1 MGVTIAIENDDFQT
15 EVLEKSYEKP
25 VLIDFYAT
33 WCGPCQLL
41 KPVLEKLVQEYDVVL
56 AKIDI
61 DENPELANAYGVQG
75 VPDVRIASQ
84 GDVLEGFVG
93 VLPEHQ
99 IRDLLDR
106 LHLKSDLDAGLDQ
119 IQKAIAAGALE
130 QAKDLFG
137 QLLEKYPQN
146 SKLLI
151 EAAKFLVRVNQFEA
165 VEQLLAPIQAYDKE
179 YFMAAKAVK
188 ALVELKK
195 EISQSTVETD
205 LDEAYLKACRLT
217 LAANYENALQHFLE
231 IVGRDRRYRNDGA
244 RKAMLTIFDLLGDD
258 HPLTRSYRKQLT
270 MALY

>member
-1 MGVTIAIENDDFQT
+1 MGVTIAVHNDDFQI
-15 EVLEKSYEKP
+15 EVLEKSYEQP

-61 DENPELANAYGVQG
+61 DENPELANAYGVKG

-99 IRDLLDR
+99 IRDLLER

-119 IQKAIAAGALE
+119 IQQAITAGALE
-130 QAKDLFG
+130 QAKDRFG
-137 QLLEKYPQN
+137 QLLEKYPKN
-146 SKLLI
+146 AKLLI
-151 EAAKFLVRVNQFEA
+151 EAAKFLVRVNQLDA
-165 VEQLLAPIQAYDKE
+165 VEPLLAPIQEYEKE
-179 YFMAAKAVK
+179 YFAAAKAVK

-195 EISQSTVETD
+195 EIAQSPVETE
-205 LDEAYLKACRLT
+205 LDEAYLQACRLALT
-217 LAANYENALQHFLE
+217 ANYENALQHFLE

-244 RKAMLTIFDLLGDD
+244 RKAMLTIFDLLGDT